1 MCVLILILIVS
12 ESIILTIRNH
22 HTGSSITIAFIA
34 IIIIIAFI
42 IGIPILQSS
51 WLLGIWISWL
61 PWISWLS
68 GR

>member
-1 MCVLILILIVS
+1 MCVLILIVS

-34 IIIIIAFI
+34 IIIIIIAFI